1 MIRFDRHLQ
10 KELSV
15 SKEDFLAME
24 NATTPVECERLAK
37 IVFDLVDTD
46 HSGFLSQEELK
57 AMY

>member
-1 MIRFDRHLQ
+1 MVRFDRHLP

-15 SKEDFLAME
+15 SKEDVLAME

-37 IVFDLVDTD
+37 IVFDLVDND
-46 HSGFLSQEELK
+46 HSGFLSQDEFK